1 SASLAQVNAM
11 LREQLEQANV
21 ANQALSEDIRKLTM
35 DWTKARE
42 ELQQR
47 EAEWR
52 REEES
57 FNNYFSSEH
66 SRLLTL
72 WRRVVSLRRHF
83 SETKSMTER
92 DLSALKSELS
102 QAGRAVHATCL
113 NLSGRLHLSESSASA
128 AVEKQVLLT
137 AQLEDK
143 VRDVIQLQVRCDTEK
158 VELSTRLNEALSS
171 LERLKGQNL
180 EKGRTI
186 EGLTHKLETL
196 VRSGGRRL
204 ARGGGDAARNGPS

>member
-1 SASLAQVNAM
+1 GASLAQVNAM

-57 FNNYFSSEH
+57 FNDYFSSEH

-72 WRRVVSLRRHF
+72 WRQAVSLRRHF
-83 SETKSMTER
+83 SETKSMTE
-92 DLSALKSELS
+92 
-102 QAGRAVHATCL
+102 
-113 NLSGRLHLSESSASA
+113 
-128 AVEKQVLLT
+128 
-137 AQLEDK
+137 
-143 VRDVIQLQVRCDTEK
+143 
-158 VELSTRLNEALSS
+158 
-171 LERLKGQNL
+171 
-180 EKGRTI
+180 
-186 EGLTHKLETL
+186 
-196 VRSGGRRL
+196 
-204 ARGGGDAARNGPS
+204 